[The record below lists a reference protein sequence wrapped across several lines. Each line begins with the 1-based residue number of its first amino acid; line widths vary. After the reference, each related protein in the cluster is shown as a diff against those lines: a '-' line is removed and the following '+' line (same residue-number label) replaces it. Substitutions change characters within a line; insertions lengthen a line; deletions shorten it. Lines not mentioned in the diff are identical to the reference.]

1 MAQEKPQNSPDVQ
14 TVNTKNP
21 QLLKTLNSQ
30 GNNSAIA
37 ITPDGKTLLT
47 GGNGKLEIWDL
58 ATGKSKFVLE
68 LFPKESGYLLNLNT
82 IAIAPNGKYFITGST
97 GTFYTSN
104 YTSKTR
110 SETRSEYT
118 RDGYTIQVWDMETGK
133 LLHTLSEKSSYQIL
147 KFSQDGQS
155 FLAMNQEE
163 GKVWNTQTWEKQR
176 DFKMEFKLTFC
187 PQSIGVSPDL
197 QTITV
202 AMWRRDQILTQNI
215 VDGSLRIYSVHK
227 EGEKI
232 AINSKKIV
240 DGKDYY
246 SGEIKNIKTGELKT
260 LEDELEDELGDGKLG
275 VGSRQKLLEEKR
287 NDLLKMP
294 WFLINIP
301 IANVCTPISYNGK
314 ISVKLDV
321 DSDDGSDSIIVSNLS
336 TANFKKFSGNI
347 SKRNFIDT
355 QFKPEIMT
363 VSPDYHTIATTNNG
377 KIGLWDVCHGKL
389 INTIDLGLKD
399 GFTINL
405 GSGSYIPAFT
415 FIFTPDGNTLI
426 TGDNEGKIKFWQVND
441 SAKSSDLKPASCP
454 IIQNAL

>member
-1 MAQEKPQNSPDVQ
+1 
-14 TVNTKNP
+14 
-21 QLLKTLNSQ
+21 
-30 GNNSAIA
+30 
-37 ITPDGKTLLT
+37 
-47 GGNGKLEIWDL
+47 
-58 ATGKSKFVLE
+58 
-68 LFPKESGYLLNLNT
+68 
-82 IAIAPNGKYFITGST
+82 
-97 GTFYTSN
+97 
-104 YTSKTR
+104 
-110 SETRSEYT
+110 
-118 RDGYTIQVWDMETGK
+118 
-133 LLHTLSEKSSYQIL
+133 
-147 KFSQDGQS
+147 
-155 FLAMNQEE
+155 MNQEE

-176 DFKMEFKLTFC
+176 DFKMEFKSTFC

-202 AMWRRDQILTQNI
+202 AMWSMDQILTQNI
-215 VDGSLRIYSVHK
+215 VEGSLRIYTVYK

-240 DGKDYY
+240 DEKDYC
-246 SGEIKNIKTGELKT
+246 SGENKNIKTVKLKT
-260 LEDELEDELGDGKLG
+260 LEDELGDGKLG
-275 VGSRQKLLEEKR
+275 GGSRQKELLELER
-287 NDLLKMP
+287 NHLERE

-321 DSDDGSDSIIVSNLS
+321 NSDHDSDSIIVSNLS

-347 SKRNFIDT
+347 SERNFIAT
-355 QFKPEIMT
+355 QFKPEKMT

-399 GFTINL
+399 GFTIDL
-405 GSGSYIPAFT
+405 SSGSYIPAFT

-426 TGDNEGKIKFWQVND
+426 TGDLEGKIRFWQVND

-454 IIQNAL
+454 IIQNVL